1 MQVAVVI
8 FLFTSLLFFSCRNTG
23 AEGEEGDERGDD
35 ERDDDR
41 GELEGHDAAPASE
54 GDEASITADGS
65 GGDDEEAEEAITR
78 RDEDDERLPIRKQTR
93 YYARTPISISR
104 LNFPV
109 GIA

>member
-1 MQVAVVI
+1 MQVAVVN

-23 AEGEEGDERGDD
+23 AEGEEGDEPGD

-41 GELEGHDAAPASE
+41 GELESHDAAPASE

-65 GGDDEEAEEAITR
+65 GGDDEEAEEAITP